1 MLSVAFCDLSSFMR
15 KMRSNRSSP
24 VAPVAAEGAAAMTM
38 AQMVEIMRSLQATVE
53 ASRIEQ
59 ARMHEDLAA
68 SRARNDELS
77 GGPHRRRE

>member
-1 MLSVAFCDLSSFMR
+1 MR

-24 VAPVAAEGAAAMTM
+24 VAPVAAEGAAAMTL
-38 AQMVEIMRSLQATVE
+38 AQMVANVE

-59 ARMHEDLAA
+59 ARMHEDLVA

-77 GGPHRRRE
+77 RVTEELRQALQEQ